1 MESKVIK
8 VPLSEIIKRNH
19 NLSAKVY
26 VNLPKDK
33 ENNYIPETDKEE
45 KLK

>member
-8 VPLSEIIKRNH
+8 VPLSEIIKRNY

-26 VNLPKDK
+26 VNLPKDDD
-33 ENNYIPETDKEE
+33 NNFVDTNK
-45 KLK
+45 